1 MRWRTRYCATCT
13 LITLGLLGADART
26 SAGQTLLERTPNVA
40 GPWVG
45 APHSLHF
52 NFLHRFNHSG
62 APIRQVTNRPT
73 FLLAYGTPFDALI
86 GAQYATRSDVA
97 ERMPNEWEL
106 FGRYRLL
113 EQDLGMPLDVA
124 AQVAYNV
131 AAQSVDG
138 ELSAARRFGA
148 VRVLGAGRALS
159 AGYGGDTRFALAG
172 GATLRIGRW
181 LAVAADAGK
190 LLDAA
195 DHERAAWGVGLQFG
209 IPLTPHSFS
218 VQAGN
223 TNSATR
229 QGASR
234 GADEVRWGFE
244 FTVPVALQRYLGRRE
259 PPPVPVAA
267 APVTDAD
274 SARRVAIIDSVT
286 AVLEAE
292 YDRRWQVDS
301 LRFALRDD
309 SLQLAVRLDSIRQ
322 AAQQDSIRRA
332 QAEAAQRAAAERAR
346 QEAERR
352 RAELPAV
359 RAGMRNLAY
368 QPARIEV
375 PAGTTIIW
383 QNNDQ
388 VEHSVTATDRS
399 WDSGVIRPGET
410 WQRTFTEPGTHA
422 FFCTPHP
429 FMTGV
434 IVVRQP

>member
-1 MRWRTRYCATCT
+1 MRWLTRYCAVCT
-13 LITLGLLGADART
+13 LILLGLLAADSRS
-26 SAGQTLLERTPNVA
+26 SAGQTLLERTPNLA

-62 APIRQVTNRPT
+62 APVRQVTNRPT
-73 FLLAYGTPFDALI
+73 FLLAYGTPFNVLF

-97 ERMPNEWEL
+97 ARMPNEWEL
-106 FGRYRLL
+106 FGRYRPL
-113 EQDLGMPLDVA
+113 EQDVGRPLDVA
-124 AQVAYNV
+124 AELAYNV

-138 ELSAARRFGA
+138 QLSAARRFGA
-148 VRVLGAGRALS
+148 VRVLGAARALS
-159 AGYGGDTRFALAG
+159 AGYGGDARFALAG
-172 GATLRIGRW
+172 GATVRLGRW
-181 LAVAADAGK
+181 LALAADAGR

-195 DHERAAWGVGLQFG
+195 EDERAAWGVGLQFG

-218 VQAGN
+218 LQAGN
-223 TNSATR
+223 TNSATL
-229 QGASR
+229 QGSSR

-244 FTVPVALQRYLGRRE
+244 FTVPVAIQRYLGRRE
-259 PPPVPVAA
+259 PPPPVAA

-286 AVLEAE
+286 TVLEAE
-292 YDRRWQVDS
+292 YARRWHADS

-309 SLQLAVRLDSIRQ
+309 SIQLAVRLDSIRQ
-322 AAQQDSIRRA
+322 AARQDSVRRA
-332 QAEAAQRAAAERAR
+332 QAEAAQRAEAERAR
-346 QEAERR
+346 QEAARR
-352 RAELPAV
+352 RTELPTV

-388 VEHSVTATDRS
+388 VEHTVTATDRS
-399 WDSGVIRPGET
+399 WNSGVIRPGET

-434 IVVRQP
+434 VVVRQP